1 MHLDQLG
8 LEGAVERLGH
18 RVVVAVSDGADR
30 GGGAD
35 LGELAYVLLGIG
47 MAGKMTAMLA
57 GKELAWP
64 MAVLY
69 WAARF

>member
-1 MHLDQLG
+1 
-8 LEGAVERLGH
+8 
-18 RVVVAVSDGADR
+18 
-30 GGGAD
+30 
-35 LGELAYVLLGIG
+35 

-69 WAARF
+69 WAAGPLLIFSVTAAGVSQWRVRRRVGGAVSGRRGRHK